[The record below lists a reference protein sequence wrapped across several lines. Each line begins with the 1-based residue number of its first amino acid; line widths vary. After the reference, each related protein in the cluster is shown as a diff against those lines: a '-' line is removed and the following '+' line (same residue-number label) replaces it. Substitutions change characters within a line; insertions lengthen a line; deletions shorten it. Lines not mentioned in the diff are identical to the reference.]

1 MSAFISAVVA
11 ITAAASAYSGYS
23 QRKSAKE
30 ASKRVDAENK
40 RIQGEA
46 DAARVANKLDREA
59 GTEDVAKV
67 QSAGNSDSVISTG
80 RRKRAKT
87 ATVSSGLGL

>member
-1 MSAFISAVVA
+1 MTAFVSAVVA
-11 ITAAASAYSGYS
+11 ISAAATVYS
-23 QRKSAKE
+23 QRQSNKA
-30 ASKRVDAENK
+30 ASKRADAENK
-40 RIQGEA
+40 RIQNEA
-46 DAARVANKLDREA
+46 DAARVANKLNREA

>member
-1 MSAFISAVVA
+1 MTAFVSAVVA
-11 ITAAASAYSGYS
+11 ISAAATVYS

-30 ASKRVDAENK
+30 ASKRADTENK

-46 DAARVANKLDREA
+46 DAARVANKLDSEA

-80 RRKRAKT
+80 RRKRATT

>member
-11 ITAAASAYSGYS
+11 ITTAATVYS

-30 ASKRVDAENK
+30 ASKRADAESK
-40 RIQGEA
+40 RVQGEA
-46 DAARVANKLDREA
+46 DAARVANKLNREA

>member
-1 MSAFISAVVA
+1 MTAFISAVVA
-11 ITAAASAYSGYS
+11 ISAAASVYS

-59 GTEDVAKV
+59 STEDVAKV

-80 RRKRAKT
+80 RRNRAKT

>member
-11 ITAAASAYSGYS
+11 ITTAASVYS

-30 ASKRVDAENK
+30 ASKRADAENK
-40 RIQGEA
+40 RVQGEA
-46 DAARVANKLDREA
+46 DAARVANKLNREA

-80 RRKRAKT
+80 RRKRAQT

>member
-11 ITAAASAYSGYS
+11 ITTAASVYS

-30 ASKRVDAENK
+30 ASKRADAESK
-40 RIQGEA
+40 RVQSEA
-46 DAARVANKLDREA
+46 DAARVANKLNREA
-59 GTEDVAKV
+59 STEDVAKV

-80 RRKRAKT
+80 RRKRAQT

>member
-11 ITAAASAYSGYS
+11 ISAAASVYS
-23 QRKSAKE
+23 QRQSTKA
-30 ASKRVDAENK
+30 ASKRADTENK

-80 RRKRAKT
+80 RRKRAQT

>member
-1 MSAFISAVVA
+1 MTAFISAVVA
-11 ITAAASAYSGYS
+11 ISTAATVYS

-30 ASKRVDAENK
+30 ASKRADAENK

-59 GTEDVAKV
+59 STEDVAKV

-80 RRKRAKT
+80 RRKRATT

>member
-11 ITAAASAYSGYS
+11 ISAAASVYS
-23 QRKSAKE
+23 QRKSTKE
-30 ASKRVDAENK
+30 ASKRADAENK
-40 RIQGEA
+40 RVQGEA
-46 DAARVANKLDREA
+46 DAARVANKLNREA

>member
-1 MSAFISAVVA
+1 MSAFISVAVA
-11 ITAAASAYSGYS
+11 ISAAATVYS

-30 ASKRVDAENK
+30 ASKRADAENK

>member
-1 MSAFISAVVA
+1 MSAFISAIVA
-11 ITAAASAYSGYS
+11 ITTAATVYS

-30 ASKRVDAENK
+30 ASKRADAESK
-40 RIQGEA
+40 RVQNEA
-46 DAARVANKLDREA
+46 DAARVANKLNREA

-80 RRKRAKT
+80 RRKRATT

>member
-11 ITAAASAYSGYS
+11 ITTAATVYS
-23 QRKSAKE
+23 QRKASRE
-30 ASKRVDAENK
+30 ASKRADSENK

-59 GTEDVAKV
+59 GTEDVANV

-80 RRKRAKT
+80 RRKRAPT
-87 ATVSSGLGL
+87 ATVASGLGL

>member
-11 ITAAASAYSGYS
+11 ITTAATVYS

-30 ASKRVDAENK
+30 ASKRADAENK

>member
-11 ITAAASAYSGYS
+11 ITTAASVYS

-30 ASKRVDAENK
+30 ASKRADAENK

-80 RRKRAKT
+80 RRNRAKT

>member
-11 ITAAASAYSGYS
+11 VVASSAASVYS
-23 QRKSAKE
+23 QRQSAKA
-30 ASKRVDAENK
+30 ASKRADAENK
-40 RIQGEA
+40 RIHDEA

>member
-1 MSAFISAVVA
+1 MTAFVSAVVA
-11 ITAAASAYSGYS
+11 ISTAATVYS
-23 QRKSAKE
+23 QRKASKE
-30 ASKRVDAENK
+30 ASKRADAESK
-40 RIQGEA
+40 RVQSEA
-46 DAARVANKLDREA
+46 DAARVANKLNREA

>member
-1 MSAFISAVVA
+1 MTAFISAVVA
-11 ITAAASAYSGYS
+11 ITTAATVYS

-30 ASKRVDAENK
+30 ASKRADTENK
-40 RIQGEA
+40 RIQREA

-80 RRKRAKT
+80 RRKRATT

>member
-11 ITAAASAYSGYS
+11 ITAAASVYS

-30 ASKRVDAENK
+30 ASKRADAENK
-40 RIQGEA
+40 RVQGEA
-46 DAARVANKLDREA
+46 DAARVANKLNREA

-80 RRKRAKT
+80 RRKRAQT

>member
-1 MSAFISAVVA
+1 MTAFISAVVA
-11 ITAAASAYSGYS
+11 ISTAATVYS

-30 ASKRVDAENK
+30 ASKRADAENK

-80 RRKRAKT
+80 RRKRAPN

>member
-1 MSAFISAVVA
+1 MTAFVSAVVA
-11 ITAAASAYSGYS
+11 ISAAASVYS

-40 RIQGEA
+40 RVQGEA

>member
-1 MSAFISAVVA
+1 MTAFVSAVVA
-11 ITAAASAYSGYS
+11 ISAAATVYS

-30 ASKRVDAENK
+30 ASKRADTENK

-46 DAARVANKLDREA
+46 DAARVANKLNREA
-59 GTEDVAKV
+59 STEDVAKV

-80 RRKRAKT
+80 RRKRATT

>member
-1 MSAFISAVVA
+1 MTAFISAAVV
-11 ITAAASAYSGYS
+11 ISAAATVYS

-30 ASKRVDAENK
+30 ASKRADAENK
-40 RIQGEA
+40 RVQSEA

-59 GTEDVAKV
+59 STEDVAKV

-80 RRKRAKT
+80 RRKRATT

>member
-11 ITAAASAYSGYS
+11 ISTAASVYT

-30 ASKRVDAENK
+30 ASKRADAENK

-80 RRKRAKT
+80 RRKRATT

>member
-1 MSAFISAVVA
+1 MTAFISAVVA
-11 ITAAASAYSGYS
+11 ISAAATVYS

-40 RIQGEA
+40 RVQGEA
-46 DAARVANKLDREA
+46 DAARVANKLNREA

-80 RRKRAKT
+80 RRKRAPT
-87 ATVSSGLGL
+87 AMVSSGLGL

>member
-1 MSAFISAVVA
+1 MSAFISAIVA
-11 ITAAASAYSGYS
+11 ITTAASVYS

-30 ASKRVDAENK
+30 ASKRADAENK
-40 RIQGEA
+40 RVQGEA
-46 DAARVANKLDREA
+46 DAARVANKLNREA

>member
-11 ITAAASAYSGYS
+11 ISAAASVYS

-40 RIQGEA
+40 RVQGEA
-46 DAARVANKLDREA
+46 DAARVANKLNREA

>member
-1 MSAFISAVVA
+1 MTAFVSAVVA
-11 ITAAASAYSGYS
+11 ITTAASVYT

>member
-1 MSAFISAVVA
+1 MTAFISAVVA
-11 ITAAASAYSGYS
+11 ISAAATVYS

-30 ASKRVDAENK
+30 ASKRADAENK
-40 RIQGEA
+40 RVQGEA

-80 RRKRAKT
+80 RRKRAQT

>member
-11 ITAAASAYSGYS
+11 ITTAATVYS

-30 ASKRVDAENK
+30 ASKRADAENK

-59 GTEDVAKV
+59 STEDVAKV

>member
-1 MSAFISAVVA
+1 MSAFISAIVA
-11 ITAAASAYSGYS
+11 ITTAASVYS

-30 ASKRVDAENK
+30 ASKRADAESK
-40 RIQGEA
+40 RVQGEA
-46 DAARVANKLDREA
+46 DAARVANKLNRDA

-80 RRKRAKT
+80 RRKRATT

>member
-1 MSAFISAVVA
+1 MTAFISAVVA
-11 ITAAASAYSGYS
+11 ISAAATVYS

-30 ASKRVDAENK
+30 ASKRADAESK
-40 RIQGEA
+40 RIQSEA
-46 DAARVANKLDREA
+46 DASRVANKLNREA
-59 GTEDVAKV
+59 STEDVAKV

-80 RRKRAKT
+80 RRKRATT

>member
-11 ITAAASAYSGYS
+11 ISAAASVYS

-30 ASKRVDAENK
+30 ASKRADAENK

>member
-11 ITAAASAYSGYS
+11 ISAAASVYS

-30 ASKRVDAENK
+30 ASKRADSENK
-40 RIQGEA
+40 RVQGEA

-80 RRKRAKT
+80 RRKRATT
-87 ATVSSGLGL
+87 ATVASGLGL

>member
-11 ITAAASAYSGYS
+11 ITAAASVYT

-30 ASKRVDAENK
+30 ASKRANAENK

-46 DAARVANKLDREA
+46 DAASVANMLDREA
-59 GTEDVAKV
+59 STEDVAKV

>member
-1 MSAFISAVVA
+1 MTAFISAAVL
-11 ITAAASAYSGYS
+11 ISAAATVYT

-30 ASKRVDAENK
+30 ASKRADTENK

>member
-1 MSAFISAVVA
+1 MTAFVSAVVA
-11 ITAAASAYSGYS
+11 ISAAATVYS

-30 ASKRVDAENK
+30 ASKRADAENK

-59 GTEDVAKV
+59 STEDVANV

>member
-1 MSAFISAVVA
+1 MTAFISAAVVFS
-11 ITAAASAYSGYS
+11 TAATVYT

-30 ASKRVDAENK
+30 ASKRADAENK
-40 RIQGEA
+40 RIQSEA
-46 DAARVANKLDREA
+46 DAARVANKLDRDA

-67 QSAGNSDSVISTG
+67 QSSGNSDSVISTG
-80 RRKRAKT
+80 RRKRAPT

>member
-11 ITAAASAYSGYS
+11 ITAAASVYS

-30 ASKRVDAENK
+30 ASKRADAENK

>member
-1 MSAFISAVVA
+1 MTAFISAVVA
-11 ITAAASAYSGYS
+11 ITTAASVYS

-30 ASKRVDAENK
+30 ASKRADAENK

-59 GTEDVAKV
+59 STEDVAKV

-80 RRKRAKT
+80 RRKRATT